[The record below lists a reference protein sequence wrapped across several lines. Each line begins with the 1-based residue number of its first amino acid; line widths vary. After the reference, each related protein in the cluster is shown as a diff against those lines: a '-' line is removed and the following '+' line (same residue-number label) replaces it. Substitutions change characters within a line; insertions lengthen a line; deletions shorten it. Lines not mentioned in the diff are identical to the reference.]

1 MKSVY
6 YLAERYIIVAY
17 PTSQDLY
24 IAIDFVI
31 LNTIYIHKK
40 LSKIQTE
47 LTNFF
52 LERKREREQVILINL
67 PST

>member
-1 MKSVY
+1 MKSIY
-6 YLAERYIIVAY
+6 YLVERYIIVTY
-17 PTSQDLY
+17 PTSKDLY
-24 IAIDFVI
+24 IAIDSAI
-31 LNTIYIHKK
+31 LSTIYIHKK

-52 LERKREREQVILINL
+52 FREKREREQVILMNL